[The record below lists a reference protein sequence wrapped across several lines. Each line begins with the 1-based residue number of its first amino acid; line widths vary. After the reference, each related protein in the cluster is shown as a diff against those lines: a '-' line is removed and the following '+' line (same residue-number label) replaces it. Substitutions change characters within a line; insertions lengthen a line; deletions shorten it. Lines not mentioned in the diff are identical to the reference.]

1 MKVMQAHFTN
11 EGSRSV
17 NSEPTV
23 MTAERM
29 NAIFS
34 AIRERSRHDAAP
46 GRTGSGWLQ
55 RKHVVSS
62 LRIVPLQLGHLTM

>member
-1 MKVMQAHFTN
+1 
-11 EGSRSV
+11 
-17 NSEPTV
+17 